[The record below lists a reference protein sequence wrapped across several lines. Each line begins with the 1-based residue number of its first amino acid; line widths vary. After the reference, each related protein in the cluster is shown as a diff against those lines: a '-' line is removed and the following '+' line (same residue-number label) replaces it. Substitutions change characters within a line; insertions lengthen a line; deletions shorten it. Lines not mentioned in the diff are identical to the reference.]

1 MKKIS
6 ALILFVLVV
15 TALPLG
21 IVSAED
27 APIKIG
33 VLQLVEHAALDA
45 AYQGFVDALKEAGF
59 EDGVNIEIDYQNAQA
74 DQSNLMTI
82 SERFVKNNVD
92 LILAI
97 ATPAAQAVASATTT
111 IPILFTAVTDPVAAR
126 LVESN
131 EKPGLNV
138 TGTTDAGP
146 IDKQFALMKEL
157 FPDLKTIGIIYN
169 SSEVNSEVQAKQ
181 AEEIAKEMGWEV
193 KFGTITSV
201 NDIEQV
207 ANSLAEKVDGFY
219 APTDN
224 TIASAMPNLVK
235 VAEEKKLPILGSEPG
250 MVEGGALMTVGIDYF
265 KLGQQTGKMAV
276 KILKGEAVPAEM
288 PVESLK
294 DVDIVLNQ
302 ATAKAIGFEFPE
314 SVLKKATRV
323 IGE

>member
-74 DQSNLMTI
+74 DQSSLMTI

-314 SVLKKATRV
+314 SVLKKATKV

>member
-250 MVEGGALMTVGIDYF
+250 MVEGGALMTVGIDYY

-302 ATAKAIGFEFPE
+302 STAKAIGFEFPE

>member
-6 ALILFVLVV
+6 ALILFVLVI

-92 LILAI
+92 LILPI

-250 MVEGGALMTVGIDYF
+250 MVEGGALMTVGIDYY

-314 SVLKKATRV
+314 SVLKKATKV

>member
-276 KILKGEAVPAEM
+276 KILKGESVPAEM

-314 SVLKKATRV
+314 SVLKKATKV

>member
-97 ATPAAQAVASATTT
+97 ATPAAQTVASATTT

-314 SVLKKATRV
+314 SVLKKATKV

>member
-15 TALPLG
+15 TALPLR

-146 IDKQFALMKEL
+146 IDKQFAQMKEL

-302 ATAKAIGFEFPE
+302 ATAKAIGF
-314 SVLKKATRV
+314 
-323 IGE
+323 

>member
-250 MVEGGALMTVGIDYF
+250 MVEGGALMTVGIDYY

-276 KILKGEAVPAEM
+276 KILKG
-288 PVESLK
+288 
-294 DVDIVLNQ
+294 
-302 ATAKAIGFEFPE
+302 
-314 SVLKKATRV
+314 
-323 IGE
+323 

>member
-6 ALILFVLVV
+6 ALILFVLVI

-27 APIKIG
+27 TPIKIG

-250 MVEGGALMTVGIDYF
+250 MVEGGALMTVGIDYY

-314 SVLKKATRV
+314 SVLKKATKV

>member
-1 MKKIS
+1 M
-6 ALILFVLVV
+6 
-15 TALPLG
+15 
-21 IVSAED
+21 
-27 APIKIG
+27 
-33 VLQLVEHAALDA
+33 
-45 AYQGFVDALKEAGF
+45 DALKEAGF

-314 SVLKKATRV
+314 SVLKKATKV

>member
-314 SVLKKATRV
+314 SVLKKATKV

>member
-250 MVEGGALMTVGIDYF
+250 MVEGGALMTVGIDYY

-302 ATAKAIGFEFPE
+302 STAKAIGFEFPE
-314 SVLKKATRV
+314 SVLKKATKV

>member
-6 ALILFVLVV
+6 ALILFVLVI

-314 SVLKKATRV
+314 SVLKKATKV

>member
-1 MKKIS
+1 
-6 ALILFVLVV
+6 
-15 TALPLG
+15 LG

-250 MVEGGALMTVGIDYF
+250 MVEGGALMTVGIDYY

-314 SVLKKATRV
+314 SVLKKATKV

>member
-6 ALILFVLVV
+6 ALILFVLVI

-250 MVEGGALMTVGIDYF
+250 MVEGGALMTVGIDYY

-314 SVLKKATRV
+314 SVLKKATKV

>member
-6 ALILFVLVV
+6 ALILFVLVI

-250 MVEGGALMTVGIDYF
+250 MVEGGALMTVGIDYY

-314 SVLKKATRV
+314 SVLKKATKV
-323 IGE
+323 IT

>member
-1 MKKIS
+1 
-6 ALILFVLVV
+6 
-15 TALPLG
+15 
-21 IVSAED
+21 VSAED

-250 MVEGGALMTVGIDYF
+250 MVEGGALMTVGIDYY

-314 SVLKKATRV
+314 SVLKKATKV

>member
-207 ANSLAEKVDGFY
+207 ANSLVEKVDGFY

-314 SVLKKATRV
+314 SVLKKATKV

>member
-1 MKKIS
+1 M
-6 ALILFVLVV
+6 
-15 TALPLG
+15 PR
-21 IVSAED
+21 
-27 APIKIG
+27 
-33 VLQLVEHAALDA
+33 
-45 AYQGFVDALKEAGF
+45 
-59 EDGVNIEIDYQNAQA
+59 N
-74 DQSNLMTI
+74 
-82 SERFVKNNVD
+82 
-92 LILAI
+92 
-97 ATPAAQAVASATTT
+97 
-111 IPILFTAVTDPVAAR
+111 
-126 LVESN
+126 
-131 EKPGLNV
+131 
-138 TGTTDAGP
+138 
-146 IDKQFALMKEL
+146 
-157 FPDLKTIGIIYN
+157 
-169 SSEVNSEVQAKQ
+169 
-181 AEEIAKEMGWEV
+181 GWEV

-250 MVEGGALMTVGIDYF
+250 MVEGGALMTVGIDYY

-314 SVLKKATRV
+314 SVLKKATKV